1 MNYSRVNMFI
11 TSGILVGVW
20 SNFFYQ
26 INTISF
32 GYLTPTDSKEIL
44 KSIENNNIMM

>member
-26 INTISF
+26 INYIAY
-32 GYLTPTDSKEIL
+32 GILTPTDSKEIL
-44 KSIENNNIMM
+44 KSIENNNILM